1 MDQQLRQ
8 LERLAQTGD
17 SQAQQRFWAA
27 YERTQPFRPGLV
39 IHLGDSGSFN
49 VTLRGIDSPICNS
62 YSPKMSN
69 GIFPVRDHGLNITRL
84 PEKVTCKKCCQMMRT
99 G

>member
-17 SQAQQRFWAA
+17 SQAKQRFWAA
-27 YERTQPFRPGLV
+27 YERTQSFRPGLV
-39 IHLGDSGSFN
+39 VHLFSESVYGTFGGLD
-49 VTLRGIDSPICNS
+49 TPMCNS

-84 PEKVTCKKCCQMMRT
+84 PEKVTCKKCQMSRSL
-99 G
+99 